1 MSDIRIDDD
10 GFLVGDGEQERTEA
24 ENVLMREI
32 KADTTTIIS
41 LMKGTQRLQRDALK
55 AAQSA
60 DKTKG
65 NQSNN
70 SNNGNVLPRVNL
82 QHPNRANGANNQ
94 GQRVNLQHP
103 NRPPISSGNGANGGQ
118 QRDTAQPRIQQNR
131 GGNAGAP
138 TPQSGEN
145 GRNGTARVNRQRDAN
160 GRFIGGD
167 NADIGSESES
177 AQRRGNRDSRG
188 RFVGGDGSAAER
200 STVSRITDSLKDL
213 NSNLTLNAD
222 TDRID
227 PMVDAIKE
235 ASSIVAVGID
245 ASKKVLSVSNTLIA
259 KPAMALGRG
268 IKGLFKPKTDAI
280 NSPVAWYKRIWRTLE
295 RGNRQDQTQHAQ
307 EQRRLD
313 ELVRG
318 QGQRGSAD
326 SGLLLMLGLG
336 LSALLAALKKGG
348 DLFNN
353 LIPDF
358 LKKQDNQS
366 PVPVVG
372 APKVRPPVSA
382 LPPTRTQAML
392 QRLSA
397 SPVGNAAR
405 WLSETS
411 VGKAIGGFVKRLP
424 LITSAIEAGAGAIN
438 AVNIDNDQTLT
449 DEQKQRKQAQNAGAT
464 AGAIGGGLGGAAAG
478 AMVGSVVPVVG
489 TIIGGIVGAWLGTTG
504 GRIVG
509 DKIGGWVDDLANA
522 DIAGRMGNAWDAF
535 LTPLT
540 PMFAEIKNWTVSTW
554 QKTQDVALGMWKSVT
569 IDAKATWSTITSS
582 WDGLITNVSSGFESI
597 ATTATEF
604 NDWFKKKTGID
615 IGKGLTGAKDAVV
628 DTVSRNVVPVVVGMG
643 ESLAINAKANT
654 EKLKEK
660 ADNFYKDWQ
669 NTGVVQGVSKLIEGG
684 AGAWTALTTPTD
696 NEKTAKTKTKKAT
709 SKQEL
714 NKKGY
719 SAYNDVLEAA
729 YSKNG
734 FNDPQSRAFLKGQ
747 IQAESNFKPN
757 AKSPAGAFGISQF
770 MPDTA
775 KQYKVM
781 SGDSPEAVKSQAEG
795 QTKYMQYLLK
805 RYKGDWEKALAGY
818 NTGEGNLDKKLK
830 TAKEKGV
837 DWKTL
842 LPQET
847 KDYLVRVKQNA
858 MNFGAVS
865 ASQVATVTPKAITTP
880 KANTPT
886 NTVPTLKTAPVNAA
900 SSPSVQ
906 SVPSVQAQESPRR
919 LDNTPTPIKV
929 SMPKPLVGQNISDRG
944 IAHILTGG
952 IGETV

>member
-10 GFLVGDGEQERTEA
+10 GFLVGDTEQQRTEA
-24 ENVLMREI
+24 ESVLMREI
-32 KADTTTIIS
+32 KTDTTTIIS

-60 DKTKG
+60 ASPKG

-70 SNNGNVLPRVNL
+70 GNRGNVSPRVNL
-82 QHPNRANGANNQ
+82 VHPTRANGANNQ
-94 GQRVNLQHP
+94 SQRVNLNHP
-103 NRPPISSGNGANGGQ
+103 NRPPINNTNGSQ
-118 QRDTAQPRIQQNR
+118 QRDTARPRVQQNQ
-131 GGNAGAP
+131 GGNAGSP
-138 TPQSGEN
+138 TPQEGAN

-160 GRFIGGD
+160 GRFTSD
-167 NADIGSESES
+167 NTQANDEST
-177 AQRRGNRDSRG
+177 QRRGNRDSRG
-188 RFVGGDGSAAER
+188 RFTGGDGSAADR
-200 STVSRITDSLKDL
+200 SAVSRITDSLKDL

-235 ASSIVAVGID
+235 ASGIVSVGID
-245 ASKKVLSVSNTLIA
+245 ASKKVLSVGNTLIA

-268 IKGLFKPKTDAI
+268 IKGLIKPKTDTI
-280 NSPVAWYKRIWRTLE
+280 NSPTAWYKRIWRTLE

-326 SGLLLMLGLG
+326 SGLLMMLGLG
-336 LSALLAALKKGG
+336 LAALLAAIKNIKIPSLEDIKNKIKELGT
-348 DLFNN
+348 NN
-353 LIPDF
+353 KSPTPIIRTPKIPT
-358 LKKQDNQS
+358 QPS
-366 PVPVVG
+366 
-372 APKVRPPVSA
+372 
-382 LPPTRTQAML
+382 LPPTRFQSWMT
-392 QRLSA
+392 RLGESK
-397 SPVGNAAR
+397 
-405 WLSETS
+405 
-411 VGKAIGGFVKRLP
+411 VGKALGAFAKKIP
-424 LITSAIEAGAGAIN
+424 YISSALEAGAGGIN
-438 AVNIDNDQTLT
+438 AVNINNDENLT
-449 DEQKQRKQAQNAGAT
+449 DAQKERAQAANAGAT
-464 AGAIGGGLGGAAAG
+464 TGAIGGGLGGATAGMAAG
-478 AMVGSVVPVVG
+478 AITGAFAGPVGIAVGTVVGGLVGS
-489 TIIGGIVGAWLGTTG
+489 WLGTEG

-509 DKIGGWVDDLANA
+509 GAIGGWVNDLANA
-522 DIAGRMGNAWDAF
+522 DIAGRISNAWTAF
-535 LTPLT
+535 VTPLT
-540 PMFAEIKNWTVSTW
+540 PMFAEIKSWTVSTW
-554 QKTQDVALGMWKSVT
+554 QKTQDTALGMWESVT
-569 IDAKATWSTITSS
+569 IDAKATWSSITTG
-582 WDGLITNVSSGFESI
+582 WNGLIASVSLGFESI
-597 ATTATEF
+597 ANAATAF
-604 NDWFKKKTGID
+604 NTWFKDKTGID
-615 IGKGLTGAKDAVV
+615 IGENLTRSKDAVI
-628 DTVSRNVVPVVVGMG
+628 DAASNHVVEPVVETAKGMG

-654 EKLKEK
+654 EKLKEN
-660 ADNFYKDWQ
+660 AGSFYQGMKDSS
-669 NTGVVQGVSKLIEGG
+669 VVQGVSKLIEGG

-714 NKKGY
+714 NEKGY

-757 AKSPAGAFGISQF
+757 AKSPVGAFGISQF

-805 RYKGDWEKALAGY
+805 RYNGDWDKALAGY
-818 NTGEGNLDKKLK
+818 NYGEGNVDKKLK

-847 KDYLVRVKQNA
+847 KDYLVKVKQNA

-865 ASQVATVTPKAITTP
+865 ASQVATVTPKAI
-880 KANTPT
+880 ATPT
-886 NTVPTLKTAPVNAA
+886 ANMTTNSVPTMKAAPVTALPVPNVQ
-900 SSPSVQ
+900 SVQ
-906 SVPSVQAQESPRR
+906 SVQAKEQPTRH
-919 LDNTPTPIKV
+919 NTSSTPIKV
-929 SMPKPLVGQNISDRG
+929 SMPKPLVGQNVSDRG